1 MIIWCSTNWWT
12 ESHLVVLA
20 GVSQEVSQEIEAGTF
35 SDQDEIGGAVG
46 QVSGR

>member
-1 MIIWCSTNWWT
+1 MIICSSTDWRT
-12 ESHLVVLA
+12 ESYLVVFA